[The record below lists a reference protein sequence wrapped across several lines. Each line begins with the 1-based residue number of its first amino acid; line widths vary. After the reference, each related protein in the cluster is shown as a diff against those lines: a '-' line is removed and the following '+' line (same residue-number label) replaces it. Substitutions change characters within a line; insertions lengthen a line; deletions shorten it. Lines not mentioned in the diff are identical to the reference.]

1 MKGDEEERNGGEK
14 KENVE
19 SKREK
24 EGGRDVGRV
33 DTSVQDRRR
42 GHGRFN

>member
-1 MKGDEEERNGGEK
+1 MRRKERGEKK

>member
-1 MKGDEEERNGGEK
+1 MRRKETGEKK